1 MTQQTSSR
9 ALDRSWNGLLTAL
22 EFLTRLPLPRVAYY
36 PDSLANAVVWFP
48 FVGLLIGAG
57 AVGVHALAAKGLP
70 SLLAALVTLIYLVA
84 ITGALHED
92 GLADTADG
100 LGGGWTRERSLEIM
114 RDSRIGSYGA
124 VAVIL
129 SLLAR
134 LLLLSTLPPANFA
147 RYVLAANVLCRWS
160 TLPLGYFLKPARE
173 QDGQA
178 SRVARRASPSA
189 LLLGSLLTAV
199 LTGILLRGHW
209 WQPTIAVLL
218 VTILSGAY
226 FQHRLGGI
234 TGDCFGAANNL
245 CEIAVYFC
253 GVWRV

>member
-100 LGGGWTRERSLEIM
+100 LGGGWTRERSLEDHA
-114 RDSRIGSYGA
+114 RQPHRKLWSRGGNP
-124 VAVIL
+124 
-129 SLLAR
+129 LLAGTALAPLESAAGELRPLCPGRER
-134 LLLLSTLPPANFA
+134 LVPLVHASAELLP
-147 RYVLAANVLCRWS
+147 
-160 TLPLGYFLKPARE
+160 
-173 QDGQA
+173 
-178 SRVARRASPSA
+178 
-189 LLLGSLLTAV
+189 
-199 LTGILLRGHW
+199 
-209 WQPTIAVLL
+209 
-218 VTILSGAY
+218 
-226 FQHRLGGI
+226 
-234 TGDCFGAANNL
+234 
-245 CEIAVYFC
+245 
-253 GVWRV
+253 